1 MIQTIGMLIILG
13 FSISIDTSA
22 LAATCGM
29 TEKNFRLKQAL
40 ILAIYFTIIQA
51 GMLALGAFVGSTFST
66 QIGQVGD
73 LVAGILL
80 AFLGIK
86 MLVLALIKKNEK
98 PKIEKLTPL
107 KQISLGFASS
117 FDNAA
122 AGLSL
127 GLQNVNILLAAV
139 VTGVIVAI
147 MTIIGGM
154 LGEELGAKIHKITP
168 FIGSAVLLS
177 LGIYYIITSA

>member
-1 MIQTIGMLIILG
+1 M
-13 FSISIDTSA
+13 
-22 LAATCGM
+22 
-29 TEKNFRLKQAL
+29 
-40 ILAIYFTIIQA
+40 
-51 GMLALGAFVGSTFST
+51 
-66 QIGQVGD
+66 
-73 LVAGILL
+73 
-80 AFLGIK
+80 
-86 MLVLALIKKNEK
+86 
-98 PKIEKLTPL
+98 TPL

-168 FIGSAVLLS
+168 FIGSVVLLS
-177 LGIYYIITSA
+177 LGIYYIVTGA

>member
-40 ILAIYFTIIQA
+40 ILALYFTIIQA
-51 GMLALGAFVGSTFST
+51 GMLALGAFVGSTFSS
-66 QIGQVGD
+66 QIGTVGD

-80 AFLGIK
+80 TLLDIK
-86 MLVLALIKKNEK
+86 MLVMALVKKKEK

-122 AGLSL
+122 TGLSL
-127 GLQNVNILLAAV
+127 GLKNVNILLAAV
-139 VTGVIVAI
+139 VTGAIVAI
-147 MTIIGGM
+147 MTILGSM

-168 FIGSAVLLS
+168 FIGSAVLLT
-177 LGIYYIITSA
+177 LGIYYIVLGA